1 VRDAQEA
8 TAFVFCREDRA
19 LLCRRCD
26 FSVHTA
32 NKLAETHE
40 RILLANI
47 TVALHPVR

>member
-1 VRDAQEA
+1 
-8 TAFVFCREDRA
+8 VFCREDRA

-40 RILLANI
+40 RILLANV
-47 TVALHPVR
+47 TVSLNSIR